1 MNDKDDKPGSCLV
14 AWFKESHPESD
25 YLEDDLWH
33 SKSFGT
39 YDDGVSGIIYIGIG
53 EKGGVLNGRE
63 VLIDTILMD
72 NAQDLRDLA
81 RDCLEAAEW
90 MENNLISPAPLRLIG

>member
-1 MNDKDDKPGSCLV
+1 MTPKASEPGSCLV
-14 AWFKESHPESD
+14 AWCKEFHSKSD

-81 RDCLEAAEW
+81 SDCLEAAEW
-90 MENNLISPAPLRLIG
+90 MENNLISPTPLRLIG